1 MLNPTQQ
8 LHVSW
13 AELSVLAQR
22 QAGQVSVLDCTVTG
36 LCRVLHYC
44 RFLYN
49 SSTLVLSSLSKCA
62 DFTVSGLTWCRGG
75 WDQSGPMR
83 GQYLD
88 HVITLDQSESRG
100 GVGSYEGRLRL
111 CALCL
116 GSCPR
121 EPRSETSSSIQD
133 TPGVLSLLW

>member
-1 MLNPTQQ
+1 MTGRNKMQ
-8 LHVSW
+8 LHLV
-13 AELSVLAQR
+13 ANM
-22 QAGQVSVLDCTVTG
+22 
-36 LCRVLHYC
+36 CRL
-44 RFLYN
+44 FLVKM
-49 SSTLVLSSLSKCA
+49 LKCA

-88 HVITLDQSESRG
+88 HVITLNQSESRG

-121 EPRSETSSSIQD
+121 EPRPETSSSIQD
-133 TPGVLSLLW
+133 LLCYAGEKSR

>member
-1 MLNPTQQ
+1 MTGRNKMQ
-8 LHVSW
+8 LHLVANMSSFF
-13 AELSVLAQR
+13 LVKM
-22 QAGQVSVLDCTVTG
+22 
-36 LCRVLHYC
+36 C
-44 RFLYN
+44 RFHGVWPH
-49 SSTLVLSSLSKCA
+49 LVQ
-62 DFTVSGLTWCRGG
+62 G

-88 HVITLDQSESRG
+88 HVITLDQSGARG

-121 EPRSETSSSIQD
+121 EPRPETSSSIQD
-133 TPGVLSLLW
+133 LLCYAGEKSR